1 VLLLQREI
9 PNYFFS
15 RGDLSVLRRLLI
27 LRRLLVL
34 KLDPELADSSSSTAP
49 PRLEQA
55 ARRSLLLAST
65 RRASNAG
72 STHRWSPHLLLRGW
86 RWCPAPSP
94 SPAGIVVVAAAAIW
108 VLRGR
113 PCYYVPTGLLQLAG
127 GLATIGGQPCY
138 DGRKLGAARGS
149 LATMGGRVATMAS
162 QPSYKG
168 KPTLLQGAATLLHG
182 AGSDCRRCYRHTST
196 LLQRYIGAATM
207 CDGHC
212 CKQQYRRHRVGFP
225 GVGRGRWWSDG
236 SPAMSPTT
244 FSSMSPTI
252 SVFATIA

>member
-94 SPAGIVVVAAAAIW
+94 SPAGIVVVVAAAIW
-108 VLRGR
+108 VLRGAA
-113 PCYYVPTGLLQLAG
+113 LLQCAD
-127 GLATIGGQPCY
+127 GLATIGGQPSY
-138 DGRKLGAARGS
+138 DGRTNLLRWAEIGCCEGQPCYHGM
-149 LATMGGRVATMAS
+149 MGGRVATMAS
-162 QPSYKG
+162 QPCYKG

-182 AGSDCRRCYRHTST
+182 AGGGAA
-196 LLQRYIGAATM
+196 LLPTHIGAATKVHQR
-207 CDGHC
+207 CYH
-212 CKQQYRRHRVGFP
+212 V
-225 GVGRGRWWSDG
+225 
-236 SPAMSPTT
+236 
-244 FSSMSPTI
+244 
-252 SVFATIA
+252 